1 MVKCHWRFC
10 RLYVNKAEQTLY
22 RSFSIITK
30 KNVSALLLMETAL
43 CLHVTLNVIWK
54 ITLLLLLLLMMI
66 LMMATIKLSCF
77 VKWLNNKRQKE
88 YFSKE
93 YYWEISPLQ
102 APAHTEGKTKLIYWM
117 TLCSNESYIQIK
129 LFSSLR
135 NDFFLLQNICNT
147 GQNTW
152 QKLNK
157 PRKKYT
163 RAKHFAVC
171 FYLILTTILK
181 KPFLTGRLGTKL
193 CPHTVWRTF

>member
-1 MVKCHWRFC
+1 
-10 RLYVNKAEQTLY
+10 
-22 RSFSIITK
+22 
-30 KNVSALLLMETAL
+30 METAL

-77 VKWLNNKRQKE
+77 VLNNKRPKE

-102 APAHTEGKTKLIYWM
+102 APAHSEGKTKFIYWM

-135 NDFFLLQNICNT
+135 IDFFSLQNICNA
-147 GQNTW
+147 GQNNW

-163 RAKHFAVC
+163 RAKNFTFC

-193 CPHTVWRTF
+193 CRHTVWRNL